1 MEEESGKGVKRKPVS
16 ETNNVTNN
24 TPEQTTPS
32 QATTSASTSSS
43 IINQAVEKVMDMID
57 ALNLFDTISRGAL
70 GTGNDLVC
78 EVAPSSPSE
87 VYLDKNQYITVD
99 LTING
104 KHSDLQTL
112 TDSMNLIHES
122 LTMSKEYAYSTYWQI
137 VDIVT
142 LTEPQVIGR
151 EENNDWIMASS
162 LGVKVLTMK

>member
-1 MEEESGKGVKRKPVS
+1 MS
-16 ETNNVTNN
+16 EPNIETSN
-24 TPEQTTPS
+24 TPEQAQSVP
-32 QATTSASTSSS
+32 ASSS
-43 IINQAVEKVMDMID
+43 IINQAVEKVMDLID
-57 ALNLFDTISRGAL
+57 ALELFSLITRGAL
-70 GTGNDLVC
+70 GTGNGLVC

-104 KHSDLQTL
+104 KHSNLETL
-112 TDSMNLIHES
+112 SDAMNTIHES
-122 LTMSKEYAYSTYWQI
+122 LTMLREYPYSTDWQI

>member
-1 MEEESGKGVKRKPVS
+1 MS
-16 ETNNVTNN
+16 EPNIETSN
-24 TPEQTTPS
+24 TPEQAQSVP
-32 QATTSASTSSS
+32 ASSS
-43 IINQAVEKVMDMID
+43 IINQAVEKVMYLID
-57 ALNLFDTISRGAL
+57 ALNLYSLISRGAL
-70 GTGNDLVC
+70 GTGNGLVC

-104 KHSDLQTL
+104 KHSNLETL
-112 TDSMNLIHES
+112 SDAMNTIHES
-122 LTMSKEYAYSTYWQI
+122 LTMLREYPYSTDWQI

>member
-1 MEEESGKGVKRKPVS
+1 MSEINTETNTPPEQVS
-16 ETNNVTNN
+16 ETGSDVT
-24 TPEQTTPS
+24 P
-32 QATTSASTSSS
+32 ASGSSS
-43 IINQAVEKVMDMID
+43 IINQAVEKVMDLID
-57 ALNLFDTISRGAL
+57 SLNLYAMITRGAL
-70 GTGNDLVC
+70 GTGNSLVC

-104 KHSDLQTL
+104 KHSDLEL
-112 TDSMNLIHES
+112 LSDSMNLIHES
-122 LTMSKEYAYSTYWQI
+122 LTMLKEYPYSENWQI

-142 LTEPQVIGR
+142 LTEPQIIGR

>member
-1 MEEESGKGVKRKPVS
+1 MSEINTETNTPPEQVS
-16 ETNNVTNN
+16 ETGSEVT
-24 TPEQTTPS
+24 P
-32 QATTSASTSSS
+32 ASGSSS
-43 IINQAVEKVMDMID
+43 IINQAVEKVMDLID
-57 ALNLFDTISRGAL
+57 SLNLYALITRGAL
-70 GTGNDLVC
+70 GTGNSLVC

-104 KHSDLQTL
+104 KHSDLEL
-112 TDSMNLIHES
+112 LSDSMNLIHES
-122 LTMSKEYAYSTYWQI
+122 LTMLKEYPYSENWQI

>member
-1 MEEESGKGVKRKPVS
+1 MS
-16 ETNNVTNN
+16 EPNIETSN
-24 TPEQTTPS
+24 TPEQAQSVP
-32 QATTSASTSSS
+32 ASSS
-43 IINQAVEKVMDMID
+43 VINQAVEKVMDLID
-57 ALNLFDTISRGAL
+57 ALELFSLITRGAL
-70 GTGNDLVC
+70 GTGNGLVC

-104 KHSDLQTL
+104 KHSNLETL
-112 TDSMNLIHES
+112 SDAMNTIHES
-122 LTMSKEYAYSTYWQI
+122 LTMLRGYPYSTDWQI

>member
-1 MEEESGKGVKRKPVS
+1 MSEINTETNTPPEQVS
-16 ETNNVTNN
+16 ETGSEV
-24 TPEQTTPS
+24 TPEQAQSVP
-32 QATTSASTSSS
+32 ASSS
-43 IINQAVEKVMDMID
+43 IINQAVEKVMDLID
-57 ALNLFDTISRGAL
+57 ALELFSLITRGAL
-70 GTGNDLVC
+70 GTGNGLVC

-104 KHSDLQTL
+104 KHSELETL
-112 TDSMNLIHES
+112 SNALNMIHES
-122 LTMSKEYAYSTYWQI
+122 LTMLREYPYSTDWQI

>member
-1 MEEESGKGVKRKPVS
+1 MS
-16 ETNNVTNN
+16 ETNTVTNES
-24 TPEQTTPS
+24 PEQTSENSSVVTTETVCPS
-32 QATTSASTSSS
+32 TS
-43 IINQAVEKVMDMID
+43 IINQALWKVMDLID
-57 ALNLFDTISRGAL
+57 ALSLYSTISRGAL
-70 GTGNDLVC
+70 GTGNSLVC

-104 KHSDLQTL
+104 KHSDLEVL
-112 TDSMNLIHES
+112 SDSMNLIHES
-122 LTMSKEYAYSTYWQI
+122 LTMLKEYPYSENWQI

-142 LTEPQVIGR
+142 LTEPQIIGR

>member
-1 MEEESGKGVKRKPVS
+1 MSEINTETNTPPEQVS
-16 ETNNVTNN
+16 ETGSEVT
-24 TPEQTTPS
+24 P
-32 QATTSASTSSS
+32 ASGSSS
-43 IINQAVEKVMDMID
+43 IINQAVEKVMDLID
-57 ALNLFDTISRGAL
+57 SLNLYALITRGAL
-70 GTGNDLVC
+70 GTGNSLVC

-99 LTING
+99 VTING
-104 KHSDLQTL
+104 KHSDLEL
-112 TDSMNLIHES
+112 LSDSMNLIHES
-122 LTMSKEYAYSTYWQI
+122 LTMLKEYPYSENWQI

>member
-1 MEEESGKGVKRKPVS
+1 MSETNIETNDTPEQVS
-16 ETNNVTNN
+16 ETGSEVT
-24 TPEQTTPS
+24 P
-32 QATTSASTSSS
+32 ASGSSS
-43 IINQAVEKVMDMID
+43 IINQAVEKVMDLID
-57 ALNLFDTISRGAL
+57 SLNLYALISRGAL
-70 GTGNDLVC
+70 GTGNGLVC

-104 KHSDLQTL
+104 KHYELETLSDA
-112 TDSMNLIHES
+112 MNTIHES
-122 LTMSKEYAYSTYWQI
+122 LTMLREYPYSTDWQI